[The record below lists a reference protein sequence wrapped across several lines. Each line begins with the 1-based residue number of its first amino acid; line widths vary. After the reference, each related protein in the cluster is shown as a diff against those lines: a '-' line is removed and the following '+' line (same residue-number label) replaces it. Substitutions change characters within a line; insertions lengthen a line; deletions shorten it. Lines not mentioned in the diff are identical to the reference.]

1 MKWLLLIVV
10 SLVIAALIRGR
21 LLGRSAAGTSPAV
34 DIDDGM
40 RAPSVVTPAPTVV
53 MPAPTVVKEATD
65 AGPADGDSV
74 HTSDDSSDSGS
85 NPQAFATLTTAA
97 AGAFGS
103 GSADP
108 AEDGSGPA
116 GYDIKGNAD
125 SMLYHPANSPY
136 FGRTR
141 ATVWFD
147 SETSADAAGFTR
159 WDRRD
164 RNAGGSRHGGD
175 APDGA

>member
-1 MKWLLLIVV
+1 MKWLLLIIVL
-10 SLVIAALIRGR
+10 LVIATLIRGR
-21 LLGRSAAGTSPAV
+21 LRGRSAAGPSPVA
-34 DIDDGM
+34 DGGGM
-40 RAPSVVTPAPTVV
+40 RASSVVE
-53 MPAPTVVKEATD
+53 EASD
-65 AGPADGDSV
+65 AGEADVDAG
-74 HTSDDSSDSGS
+74 HPGDDSSDSGS
-85 NPQAFATLTTAA
+85 TPQAFAPVTTAA
-97 AGAFGS
+97 DGAFGA

-125 SMLYHPANSPY
+125 SMLYHPTDSPY
-136 FGRTR
+136 FGRTK

-164 RNAGGSRHGGD
+164 RNAGGSGDTGERVQAIAAVD

>member
-10 SLVIAALIRGR
+10 SLVIAALIRSR
-21 LLGRSAAGTSPAV
+21 LLGRSAAGTSPVV
-34 DIDDGM
+34 DVDD
-40 RAPSVVTPAPTVV
+40 S
-53 MPAPTVVKEATD
+53 MPAPTVVIEATD
-65 AGPADGDSV
+65 AGPADVDSV
-74 HTSDDSSDSGS
+74 HTSADSSDSGS
-85 NPQAFATLTTAA
+85 NPQAFATVTTAA
-97 AGAFGS
+97 AGAFGA

-108 AEDGSGPA
+108 AEDGSGRA

-125 SMLYHPANSPY
+125 SMLYHPADSPY
-136 FGRTR
+136 FGRTK
-141 ATVWFD
+141 AAVWFD

-164 RNAGGSRHGGD
+164 RNAGDSRDTGERVQAIAAVD